1 MSDKT
6 IIRCQWCEG
15 DAVDEHYHD
24 TQWGVPIYDDV
35 TWFKFLTLEGAQA
48 GLSWRTIVHKINGYE
63 NAFHY
68 FDIDKVAQMSDS
80 ELEQLREDT
89 NIIRNRLKIYST
101 RNNAQQ
107 IKKIQKEFGS
117 FNQYLWNSVGGS
129 PIQNKHQ
136 ALSEI
141 PGKTNISDA
150 ISKDL
155 KKRGF
160 KFVGSTICYALMQAG
175 GLVNDHVQSCFRYK
189 DLA

>member
-117 FNQYLWNSVGGS
+117 FNQYLWNFVGGS
-129 PIQNKHQ
+129 SIQNKHQ